1 MNGNPQGST
10 QEKALETKLKRKRSP
25 PDGGFSYWCRM
36 SVDDVL
42 VEVPDIP
49 ETATLVDVIR
59 HLNAKWKRDESA
71 PEQTIALIDSYMN
84 TARKTR

>member
-1 MNGNPQGST
+1 
-10 QEKALETKLKRKRSP
+10 
-25 PDGGFSYWCRM
+25 M